1 MPQSS
6 ENFEGYYIG
15 VMTGTSGDGL
25 DIALVNIER
34 NQGLQFV
41 AAETVPFSAK
51 LREKLIALSTPEVG
65 EIEKMGRCDTELG
78 SFIGLSIMRF
88 LENQA
93 VGRNRII
100 AIGSHGQTIRHRPPS
115 EDNQF
120 PFTLQIGNPFL
131 INEITGIK
139 TIADFRRRDVA
150 LNGQGAPLVPPFHES
165 IFKGKSPASIILNIG
180 GISNITTLGANLTG
194 FDTGPGNCLM
204 DAWIMQKR
212 KLSYDEFGEWASSG
226 TVHEPL
232 LKSLRDDP
240 FFRKSPPKSTGRE
253 YFNLKW
259 AEEKFDGLEKLDEK
273 DVQSTFCELTA
284 TTIISEIQKFSSTT
298 QEVIVC
304 GGGRLNTYLITR
316 LKELGEK
323 PIRLSEDHEID
334 GDYIEAAAFAW
345 LAFCNLNNL
354 SIDWRKVTGASKSGT
369 LGVVFG

>member
-1 MPQSS
+1 
-6 ENFEGYYIG
+6 
-15 VMTGTSGDGL
+15 MTGTSGDGL
-25 DIALVNIER
+25 DIALVNIEQ

-41 AAETVPFSAK
+41 AAETVPFSEQ
-51 LREKLIALSTPEVG
+51 LREKLIALSTPAAN
-65 EIEKMGRCDTELG
+65 EIEKMGQCDTELG
-78 SFIGLSIMRF
+78 GFIGLSIIRF
-88 LENQA
+88 LENHA
-93 VGRNRII
+93 VSRDKII

-131 INEITGIK
+131 INEITGIR
-139 TIADFRRRDVA
+139 TIADFRRRDVS

-165 IFKGKSPASIILNIG
+165 IFKRKSPASIILNIG
-180 GISNITTLGANLTG
+180 GISNITTLGANLAG

-212 KLSYDEFGEWASSG
+212 KLFYDESGEWASSG
-226 TVHEPL
+226 TVHKSL

-240 FFRKSPPKSTGRE
+240 FFKKSPPKSTGRE

-259 AEEKFDGLEKLDEK
+259 VEEKFEALGELDEI

-284 TTIISEIQKFSSTT
+284 MTIISEIEKFSSTT

-316 LKELGEK
+316 LRELGDK
-323 PIRLSEDHEID
+323 PIRLSEDYEID

-354 SIDWRKVTGASKSGT
+354 SIDWKQVTGASKSGT
-369 LGVVFG
+369 LGVIFG

>member
-1 MPQSS
+1 
-6 ENFEGYYIG
+6 
-15 VMTGTSGDGL
+15 MTGTSGDGL
-25 DIALVNIER
+25 DLALVNIER

-41 AAETVPFSAK
+41 ATETISFSEQ
-51 LREKLIALSTPEVG
+51 LREKLIALSTPEAN
-65 EIEKMGRCDTELG
+65 EIEKMGQCDTELG
-78 SFIGLSIMRF
+78 DFIGSSIIRF

-93 VGRNRII
+93 VDRAKII

-139 TIADFRRRDVA
+139 TVADFRRRDVS

-165 IFKGKSPASIILNIG
+165 IFKRKSPESIILNIG
-180 GISNITTLGANLTG
+180 GISNITTLGANLAG

-212 KLSYDEFGEWASSG
+212 KMFYDESGKWASSG
-226 TVHEPL
+226 TVHKPL

-259 AEEKFDGLEKLDEK
+259 AEEKFDGLGELDEK

-284 TTIISEIQKFSSTT
+284 MTIISEIEKFSSTT

-304 GGGRLNTYLITR
+304 GGGRLNTHLITR
-316 LKELGEK
+316 LEALGDK
-323 PIRLSEDHEID
+323 PIRLSEDYEID

-345 LAFCNLNNL
+345 LAFCNLNKL
-354 SIDWRKVTGASKSGT
+354 SIDWKQVTGASKSGT

>member
-1 MPQSS
+1 
-6 ENFEGYYIG
+6 
-15 VMTGTSGDGL
+15 MTGTSGDGL

-34 NQGLQFV
+34 NQGLQFI
-41 AAETVPFSAK
+41 AAETVPFSEQ
-51 LREKLIALSTPEVG
+51 LREKLIALSTPEAD
-65 EIEKMGRCDTELG
+65 EIEKMGQCDTELG
-78 SFIGLSIMRF
+78 DFIGSSIIRF

-93 VGRNRII
+93 VDRDKII

-165 IFKGKSPASIILNIG
+165 IFMGKSPASIILNIG
-180 GISNITTLGANLTG
+180 GISNITTLGSNLAG

-212 KLSYDEFGEWASSG
+212 KLLYDKSGEWASSG
-226 TVHEPL
+226 TVHEAL

-240 FFRKSPPKSTGRE
+240 FFRRSPPKSTGRE

-259 AEEKFDGLEKLDEK
+259 VEEKFDGLEKLDER
-273 DVQSTFCELTA
+273 DVQATFCELTA
-284 TTIISEIQKFSSTT
+284 LTIISEIAKFSSTT

-316 LKELGEK
+316 LEELGDK
-323 PIRLSEDHEID
+323 PIRLSEDYEID

-354 SIDWRKVTGASKSGT
+354 IIDWKQVTGASKNGT
-369 LGVVFG
+369 LGVIFG

>member
-1 MPQSS
+1 MPQST

-34 NQGLQFV
+34 NQKLQFI
-41 AAETVPFSAK
+41 AAETIPFSAQ
-51 LREKLIALSTPEVG
+51 LRQKLIALSTPEVN
-65 EIEKMGRCDTELG
+65 EIEKMGQCDTELG
-78 SFIGLSIMRF
+78 SFIGLSVIRF
-88 LENQA
+88 LKKKAISSNK
-93 VGRNRII
+93 IM

-115 EDNQF
+115 KDNQF

-165 IFKGKSPASIILNIG
+165 IFRKTAPNSIILNIG
-180 GISNITTLGANLTG
+180 GISNITILGADMTG

-212 KLSYDEFGEWASSG
+212 KLFYDEFGEWASSG

-232 LKSLRDDP
+232 LKCLKDDP

-259 AEEKFDGLEKLDEK
+259 AEAKFDELAELDEK
-273 DVQSTFCELTA
+273 DVQTTFCELTA
-284 TTIISEIQKFSSTT
+284 TTIISEIEKLSSTT

-304 GGGRLNTYLITR
+304 GGGRLNNYLITR
-316 LKELGEK
+316 LKELGNK
-323 PIRLSEDHEID
+323 QIRLSEDYKID

-345 LAFCNLNNL
+345 LAFCNVNNL
-354 SIDWRKVTGASKSGT
+354 SIDWRKVTGASKSVT
-369 LGVVFG
+369 LGVAFG